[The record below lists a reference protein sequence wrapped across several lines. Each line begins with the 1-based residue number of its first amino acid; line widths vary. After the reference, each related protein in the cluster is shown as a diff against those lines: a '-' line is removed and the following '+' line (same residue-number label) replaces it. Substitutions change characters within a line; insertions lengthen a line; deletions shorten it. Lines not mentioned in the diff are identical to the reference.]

1 MDCITCGMEYKDDV
15 PHPPGVCLTHAGEE
29 LEKAK
34 KALEGA
40 LETISRLR
48 AEVDRLKQA
57 Q

>member
-1 MDCITCGMEYKDDV
+1 MDCCLTCGMEYKDDV
-15 PHPPGVCLTHAGEE
+15 PHPPGVCASYAGVE

-57 Q
+57 